1 MHPIPTRCCRN
12 ISIINNWYCFFIQEK
27 VIDTVLVRGFL
38 SLLTVQVAM
47 KEKEQNNIK
56 KIFKK
61 KNMLLNKIKGMKTEK
76 KIMGALRKEKY
87 SLTASVS

>member
-1 MHPIPTRCCRN
+1 M
-12 ISIINNWYCFFIQEK
+12 
-27 VIDTVLVRGFL
+27 
-38 SLLTVQVAM
+38 LTVQVAM